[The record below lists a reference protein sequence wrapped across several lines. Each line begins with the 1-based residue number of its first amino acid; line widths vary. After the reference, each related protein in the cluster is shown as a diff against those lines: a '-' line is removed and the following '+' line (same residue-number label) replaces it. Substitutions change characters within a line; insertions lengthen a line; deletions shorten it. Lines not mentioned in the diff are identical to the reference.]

1 VSTAKEKQQEA
12 LVSTTIATAGL
23 AAQTMIAAKRKDVS
37 AMTLKEAAEDFG
49 SAGRQN
55 AEQVTVQDDE
65 EAQESLNYYDVLI
78 ELLVYVKDAPLTAE
92 SAREILERH
101 GLDGLMVL
109 VSDDQP
115 EIQDEAAAIDNLLD
129 DLIDHDALSRELST

>member
-1 VSTAKEKQQEA
+1 MPNEMNAESLKRAQEA
-12 LVSTTIATAGL
+12 LG
-23 AAQTMIAAKRKDVS
+23 DVWEGETS
-37 AMTLKEAAEDFG
+37 
-49 SAGRQN
+49 RQL
-55 AEQVTVQDDE
+55 AEQPTAQDDE

-78 ELLVYVKDAPLTAE
+78 ELLVHVKDAPLTAE